1 MLIGLHTM
9 IYDHDGGAAAI
20 GPRLREVVERCEAA
34 GVHSIW
40 PMDHFFQIPPTRRPP
55 SAPMLEVYA
64 QLAWMAAFTTRL
76 EFGAMV
82 TGVHHRHP
90 GVHLKTVTTVDVLSG
105 GRVWLGLGA
114 GWNELE
120 SAALGIPMPPL
131 RERFEQLEETL
142 QLAHRMFDGDSSP
155 YDGKHFRLGE
165 PVNSPPPVRSPP
177 ILVGGGGE
185 RKTLRLVAQYADAC
199 NLFDAREPGHLRHKL
214 DVLARHCDDVGR
226 DFDEIVITTTGRVT
240 DTPPETSDML
250 HRLADAGVDL
260 AIVTLG
266 ALTSDAVL
274 DRLPA
279 VVAEAATLGRP
290 APAVLRRAA
299 GDDG

>member
-9 IYDHDGGAAAI
+9 IYDHDGGEAAI

-64 QLAWMAAFTTRL
+64 QLAWMAGFTDRL

-120 SAALGIPMPPL
+120 SASLGIPMPPL
-131 RERFEQLEETL
+131 RTRFEQLEETL
-142 QLAHRMFDGDSSP
+142 QIAHRMFDGDTTP
-155 YDGKHFRLGE
+155 YDGRHYTLAE
-165 PVNSPPPVRSPP
+165 PVNSPPPVRRPP
-177 ILVGGGGE
+177 IIVGGGGE

-199 NLFDAREPGHLRHKL
+199 NLFDTGDPAYLRHKL
-214 DVLARHCDDVGR
+214 DVLARHCDDVQR
-226 DFDEIVITTTGRVT
+226 AVDEIVVTTTGRVGS
-240 DTPPETSDML
+240 TPHETSAML
-250 HRLADAGVDL
+250 RRLADAGVDL

-274 DRLPA
+274 DRLPD
-279 VVAEAATLGRP
+279 VVEEAAPLGRT
-290 APAVLRRAA
+290 APAVLRR
-299 GDDG
+299 